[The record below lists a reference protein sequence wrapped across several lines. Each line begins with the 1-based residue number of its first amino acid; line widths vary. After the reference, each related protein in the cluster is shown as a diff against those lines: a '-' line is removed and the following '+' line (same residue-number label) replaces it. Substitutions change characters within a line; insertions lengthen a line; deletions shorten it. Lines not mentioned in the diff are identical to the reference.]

1 MATSPPIQVPA
12 HSYDDSAVSVVVAN
26 RNSTDPRPGAF
37 FDSDFS
43 AASPVYFHVLGGGK
57 IFGVFS
63 QRWHSVTLPTDAVDP
78 ILFGEYTVDTNPS
91 WAIFD
96 GANGHHLSVPGQYG
110 VNPPTGIA
118 SDRTLMGACSRTNTY
133 LYLLQSATVSG
144 ESFGVVSHYHINSV
158 TWQVNLIGED
168 KLSSVIVGDE
178 TVVFDLGIKYNSIYL
193 TFVGRD
199 SQDRLYLARKNW
211 GHIGQVPKVE
221 YQSDKGW
228 SEDHTK
234 LVPLRT
240 PSGPLTSVGPVSFA
254 DYRGRAYM
262 AVVLEDA
269 GEMSAQVYSSSG
281 LWDLW
286 TPLKNPYYL
295 GTQGTS
301 YLGGTAYL
309 QPALRA
315 NPPIVSSSAVTG
327 IPLVYAKKKISGDN
341 AGIDISWDLWPISNN
356 SVPAISG
363 ESSLAVTADKTADS
377 VVVS

>member
-26 RNSTDPRPGAF
+26 RNSADPRPGAF
-37 FDSDFS
+37 FDSDFA

-57 IFGVFS
+57 VFGVFS
-63 QRWHSVTLPTDAVDP
+63 ERWYSAATDSSDP
-78 ILFGEYTVDTNPS
+78 ILFSDYAVDANPS

-110 VNPPTGIA
+110 INPPTGI
-118 SDRTLMGACSRTNTY
+118 SPDRKLMGACSRTNSY

-144 ESFGVVSHYHINSV
+144 ETFGIVSHYHINPV
-158 TWQVNLIGED
+158 TWQVNLLGED
-168 KLSSVIVGDE
+168 KLSNVSVGEE
-178 TVVFDLGIKYNSIYL
+178 TVIFDLGVKYNSIYL
-193 TFVGRD
+193 TFIGRD
-199 SQDRLYLARKNW
+199 SQNRLYLARKNW

-228 SEDHTK
+228 SEDHSK

-240 PSGPLTSVGPVSFA
+240 PTGTLTSAGPVSFA
-254 DYRGRAYM
+254 DYRGRSYM
-262 AVVLEDA
+262 AVVLDDA
-269 GEMSAQVYSSSG
+269 GEMSAQVYSSGG
-281 LWDLW
+281 LWDSW
-286 TPLKNPYYL
+286 TPQKNPYYL

-301 YLGGTAYL
+301 YLGGTVYL

-315 NPPIVSSSAVTG
+315 NPPVVSSSAVTG
-327 IPLVYAKKKISGDN
+327 IPLVYAKKKTSGDN
-341 AGIDISWDLWPISNN
+341 AGIEIVWDLWPISNN
-356 SVPAISG
+356 SVPVISG
-363 ESSLAVTADKTADS
+363 EASLNVMTTETADS